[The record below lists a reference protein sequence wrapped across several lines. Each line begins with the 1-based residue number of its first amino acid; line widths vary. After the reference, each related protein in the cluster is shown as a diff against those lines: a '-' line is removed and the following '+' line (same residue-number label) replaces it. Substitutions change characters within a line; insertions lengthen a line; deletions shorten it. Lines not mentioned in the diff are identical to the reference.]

1 MSFTADVN
9 RELISQEIGKTCCRK
24 ALLLGMFFG
33 SKSQAVDN
41 NVSAVFRMREAADLA
56 AELLKRQFSAVA
68 AVEEATVGGR
78 RVAKVS
84 VRSKALAAFI
94 AEAKSSQKSVGE
106 LAGFRCASCSHEF
119 LRGVF
124 LSAATINDPK
134 KSYHLEFSLKGEN
147 EGRLFFDF
155 LSSEIAE
162 PKLVQRGNGIGVYYK
177 RNLNIGDVLY
187 YVGAAQASF
196 DFANACIEH
205 DIRNVENRAT
215 NCVARNISRAVNA
228 SQKHIAAIEYLRA
241 AGKLSLLS
249 EELIYTA
256 TLREENDSAS
266 LSELAMLHNPPI
278 TKSGLNQRLN
288 KILKCAEEL
297 KDKQ

>member
-33 SKSQAVDN
+33 SKSEAVDN

-241 AGKLSLLS
+241 AGKLSFKKVPTKPLHKLTIHKPTWLPTAQLL
-249 EELIYTA
+249 L
-256 TLREENDSAS
+256 
-266 LSELAMLHNPPI
+266 
-278 TKSGLNQRLN
+278 
-288 KILKCAEEL
+288 ILKFLGAFENFI
-297 KDKQ
+297 